1 MDFDILIWILI
12 AALPIISGL
21 MEKKRAKQRRG
32 DAEAQAEFPH
42 PDAVDGAH
50 ASETHMTAA
59 EVIERILSG
68 DPAPASKPARKRDV
82 EFKNP
87 IPEPHWESGRDKPA
101 PGMQKKRRTDTSILS
116 KAPEVESTASNEPA
130 PFVMPSGE
138 ELSRA
143 FVVSEVLGLPRARRP
158 HRDSH
163 RH

>member
-21 MEKKRAKQRRG
+21 MEKKRARQRQG
-32 DAEAQAEFPH
+32 DAEARAEFPH
-42 PDAVDGAH
+42 AEEVD

-82 EFKNP
+82 EYKNP
-87 IPEPHWESGRDKPA
+87 IPEPHWESGREKPVTVF
-101 PGMQKKRRTDTSILS
+101 PKKRRTEPSILS
-116 KAPEVESTASNEPA
+116 KAPEVESTASGESA
-130 PFVMPSGE
+130 TFVMPTGN
-138 ELSRA
+138 ELKRA
-143 FVVSEVLGLPRARRP
+143 FVVSEVLGVPRARRP